1 MEKKKNN
8 KKKLLLILS
17 LILVFCGALV
27 SAVWY
32 NPLTWEIF
40 SSNEIL
46 LDEAGDT
53 IDIFSKYKVNFIEYG
68 ENGYDYISNNTRYDF
83 YIKENSNYGDGTK
96 YCVEDNGEEYCL
108 IYQAQDMS
116 FRNKD
121 GLQDYISS
129 INGVV
134 GTINESDKI
143 IYENAFQN
151 VDLSYFVDNS
161 KIKELFILN
170 NLTEIPESYLG
181 ENVTLDFG
189 GYIKFDGLDIYANGK
204 LQEKNSFITSNA
216 IDFKNGNKTLF
227 SLPKPYAYYYVE
239 NKNYTE
245 DSLNEEFLKYET
257 ELQYEVKKS
266 GNNIWFYVKT
276 PYSFLQNATFP
287 VYIDPST
294 LITGLAS
301 YTDLDGDFSID
312 GISSLS
318 LSSDGNYLAT
328 SSSLGDT
335 VSIFNITNKSEIIP
349 LASYTDSDG
358 DFSIDG
364 IRSLSFSSD
373 GNYLATSSNTDATVS
388 IFNIANKSEI
398 VPLAS
403 YTDSDG
409 DFSIDSIRSLSFS
422 SDGNYL
428 ATSSSLDDTVSIFN
442 ITNKSEIIP
451 LASYADSDGDFSLDS
466 ISSLSLSSDGNYLAT
481 SSYFGDTVSIFNI
494 TNKSEIIPL
503 ASYTDSDGD
512 FSIDGIS
519 SLSLSSDG
527 NYLATSSNTD
537 DTVSIFNIANKSEIV
552 PLASYTDSD
561 GDFSIDGIRS
571 LSFSSDGNYLATSS
585 NTDDTVSIM
594 DLQDQSDTTLPTG
607 SNAAHNNTI
616 INEPTKFSI
625 LVNDETALESNGQYI
640 FSTNNS
646 GSWVNDS
653 AVNFTSTPNWAN
665 VTKTLSSTGGISIGY
680 MWYFTD
686 NAGNANATVIQTLTT
701 AGACSY
707 TSGNWNVNCADNC
720 VISSNINLGGNNLTL
735 YGTGIFTLNANIS
748 NRDYIIKE
756 NACELIINT
765 NGGLF

>member
-312 GISSLS
+312 GI
-318 LSSDGNYLAT
+318 
-328 SSSLGDT
+328 
-335 VSIFNITNKSEIIP
+335 
-349 LASYTDSDG
+349 
-358 DFSIDG
+358 
-364 IRSLSFSSD
+364 
-373 GNYLATSSNTDATVS
+373 
-388 IFNIANKSEI
+388 
-398 VPLAS
+398 
-403 YTDSDG
+403 
-409 DFSIDSIRSLSFS
+409 
-422 SDGNYL
+422 
-428 ATSSSLDDTVSIFN
+428 
-442 ITNKSEIIP
+442 
-451 LASYADSDGDFSLDS
+451 
-466 ISSLSLSSDGNYLAT
+466 
-481 SSYFGDTVSIFNI
+481 
-494 TNKSEIIPL
+494 
-503 ASYTDSDGD
+503 
-512 FSIDGIS
+512 
-519 SLSLSSDG
+519 
-527 NYLATSSNTD
+527 
-537 DTVSIFNIANKSEIV
+537 
-552 PLASYTDSD
+552 
-561 GDFSIDGIRS
+561 RS